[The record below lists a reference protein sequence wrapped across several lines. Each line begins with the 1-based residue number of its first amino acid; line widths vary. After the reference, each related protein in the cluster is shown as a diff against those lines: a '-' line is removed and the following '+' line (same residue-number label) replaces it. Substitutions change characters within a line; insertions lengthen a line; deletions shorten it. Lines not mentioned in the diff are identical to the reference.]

1 MRWAAAVTPQR
12 VAAETFGDGMN
23 TAKWRAGFLE
33 DIIILSL
40 RKASG
45 LDLAIIAAEV
55 GTAEAAAVAEACQE
69 LEPSGLVALQRP
81 GGSPWPVVRLTAP
94 SGFLM
99 ENTVIKRLLR
109 DFE

>member
-1 MRWAAAVTPQR
+1 MREPKD
-12 VAAETFGDGMN
+12 VASRPKVG
-23 TAKWRAGFLE
+23 
-33 DIIILSL
+33 
-40 RKASG
+40 
-45 LDLAIIAAEV
+45 AEV
-55 GTAEAAAVAEACQE
+55 GTTSAAAVAEGCQE
-69 LEPSGLVALQRP
+69 LEPSGLVALQRL